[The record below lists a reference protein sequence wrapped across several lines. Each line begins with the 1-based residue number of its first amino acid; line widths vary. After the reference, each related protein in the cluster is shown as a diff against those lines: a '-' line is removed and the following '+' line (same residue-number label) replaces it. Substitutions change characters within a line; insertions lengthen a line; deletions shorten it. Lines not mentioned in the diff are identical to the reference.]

1 MSSAL
6 PTGTANYR
14 GETTLYSAAP
24 GQALRYER
32 TLLVSLHQRRG
43 AHADL
48 VLDSEHSSWAR
59 TLVQREQSTANGQRS
74 TLSAAQFG
82 VDFLA
87 IAQGA
92 HSTRLAGYAAYGT
105 SHGVAAHIDP
115 QQRRAP
121 AGGNR
126 LNAYSLGLTGTWR
139 DGQGGYLDAVL
150 QATHFQLASRSR
162 AGMRLN
168 TRGYGLAASLEA
180 GQRLQLAEYLDW
192 QPQAQLIHQR
202 LALGQSADDAGRVR
216 FAPSQSTQL
225 RLGGRLNHS
234 LRAHSAAPAT
244 AWLGLHLQ
252 RQLGSP
258 GATDFATPTEGAV
271 RFASERP
278 RGTWRAEVGVEGR
291 VHPNLLLNGGLAAEQ
306 SLGGPSW
313 RSLSGQVGVTWRF

>member
-1 MSSAL
+1 M
-6 PTGTANYR
+6 
-14 GETTLYSAAP
+14 
-24 GQALRYER
+24 RYER
-32 TLLVSLHQRRG
+32 TLLGSLHQRRG

-180 GQRLQLAEYLDW
+180 GQRLQLAEHLDW

-202 LALGQSADDAGRVR
+202 LALGQGADDAGRVR